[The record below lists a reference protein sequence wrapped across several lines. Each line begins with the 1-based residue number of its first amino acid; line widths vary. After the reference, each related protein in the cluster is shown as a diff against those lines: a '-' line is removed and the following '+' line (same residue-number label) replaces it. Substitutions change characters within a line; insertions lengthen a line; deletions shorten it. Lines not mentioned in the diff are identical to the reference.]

1 MSAQERLHSATWD
14 DRIAALQEAL
24 AAALDAYRLMST
36 AWQWFRQHTGADV
49 LGVATLGPPEPV
61 GYLFAEG
68 PFDSGTLEGLWQRLV
83 GMAKD
88 VRPEPGMYPR
98 RAGDRRAWHASG
110 PLPTLFDAP
119 ITLGPWTAQAARRPA
134 AVVTAWQACSE
145 AVDPCLDAVLPDA
158 CALITLYLRNLQW
171 MDAEPEV
178 EPLPTDPVTFEEVLE
193 LEVSSA
199 RRKRVSVSLA
209 LIEHRLRG
217 TDFLDGGVPAELRD
231 DVERVMRATVRKG
244 DRVLPIG
251 DTCTAVVMPKTD
263 ARNALVAAD
272 RFRRALYE
280 EFAEREPRLAV
291 RIGIGGRDPEDSEA
305 SDLLARACNAL
316 AEARNAHC
324 EAAFLHV

>member
-1 MSAQERLHSATWD
+1 MVMQERMPIATWD
-14 DRIAALQEAL
+14 YGLTALQQDL
-24 AAALDAYRLMST
+24 AAAPDAYRLMFA
-36 AWQWFRQHTGADV
+36 AWRWFREHTAADV
-49 LGVATLGPPEPV
+49 LGIATLGPPAPV

-68 PFDSGTLEGLWQRLV
+68 AFDTGTRDALWQQLV
-83 GMAKD
+83 QMAME

-110 PLPTLFDAP
+110 ALPTLFDATV
-119 ITLGPWTAQAARRPA
+119 TLGSWTVHAAGKPA
-134 AVVTAWQACSE
+134 AVVTAWQAVPETLSLDVE
-145 AVDPCLDAVLPDA
+145 AALPDL
-158 CALITLYLRNLQW
+158 CTLITLYLRNVQW
-171 MDAEPEV
+171 MDIEPDAEAC
-178 EPLPTDPVTFEEVLE
+178 PTDPMSFEEILE
-193 LEVSSA
+193 FEVSRA

-217 TDFLDGGVPAELRD
+217 SDTFDGAVPPDLRD
-231 DVERVMRATVRKG
+231 EVECVMRATVRKG
-244 DRVLPIG
+244 DRVIPIA

-272 RFRRALYE
+272 RFRRALCE
-280 EFAEREPRLAV
+280 QFAEREPRLAV

-305 SDLLARACNAL
+305 SDLLARASNAL